1 MIRKSPCKKSTAIKI
16 CGITK
21 TSQAKS
27 IAQLRINAIG
37 VIGVKKSPRFV
48 PEEECIKIFNEV
60 EKVSSSI
67 EKVFVIANEKL
78 EEISSGVM
86 TKAGRLAMELAN
98 EKKRLN
104 QELKELQAEYD
115 EVKPTTPT
123 GTRDWYVKWL
133 SMILAVLGVFLIS
146 ASYTFYGQITYFL
159 SAIGWIYVGMQ
170 WGDRAIMIGSAVTGT
185 AVAMSLI
192 ENLPKYLSTI

>member
-1 MIRKSPCKKSTAIKI
+1 MTTKK
-16 CGITK
+16 
-21 TSQAKS
+21 
-27 IAQLRINAIG
+27 
-37 VIGVKKSPRFV
+37 VD
-48 PEEECIKIFNEV
+48 
-60 EKVSSSI
+60 
-67 EKVFVIANEKL
+67 VIANEKIA
-78 EEISSGVM
+78 EISNGGMS
-86 TKAGRLAMELAN
+86 KAGRLAMELAN

-133 SMILAVLGVFLIS
+133 SMILAVVGVFLIS

-192 ENLPKYLSTI
+192 ENLPKYLSSI